1 MSYLITIFTPT
12 YNRVN
17 LLPRLFESLKNQT
30 SSDFEWIIVDDGST
44 DSTASYIIN
53 IQKRQRKFP
62 IRFFEQANG
71 GKHRAINRG
80 VKEAFGEFFL
90 ILDSDDFLTDNSIE
104 LISRYIKKSFTLP
117 HLGGVVGRKMYP
129 NGEIIGGENYLNE
142 IICDSL
148 AIRYQYHIKG
158 DLGEIFKTAILK
170 EFPFPE
176 FPKEKFCPEALV
188 WNRIAQK
195 YKLLFFNQGFYIADY
210 QRDGLTASIVKLRM
224 ESPKASKIYYAELAS
239 YNIPFK
245 EKIKAG
251 INFWRFS
258 FNDTKITFKKHFKQL
273 PQKWLL
279 LLYPVGY
286 LMYLYDKRGQ
296 R

>member
-1 MSYLITIFTPT
+1 MNKRITIFTPT
-12 YNRVN
+12 YNRVK

-30 SSDFEWIIVDDGST
+30 SFDFEWIIVDDGST

-53 IQKRQRKFP
+53 IQKRQIKFP
-62 IRFFEQANG
+62 IRFFQQANG

-80 VKEAFGEFFL
+80 VKEALGEFFL
-90 ILDSDDFLTDNSIE
+90 ILDSDDYLKPLTIAGLLPLLE
-104 LISRYIKKSFTLP
+104 RISFDSDKA
-117 HLGGVVGRKMYP
+117 GVAIRRIYN
-129 NGEIIGGENYLNE
+129 NGEIVGRDLNSGL
-142 IICDSL
+142 ISNSL
-148 AIRYQYHIKG
+148 DIRYKHNVSG
-158 DLGEIFKTAILK
+158 DLVEIFKTAILK

-176 FPKEKFCPEALV
+176 FPREKFCPEALV

-195 YKLLFFNQGFYIADY
+195 YNLQFFNLGWYVTEYLDG
-210 QRDGLTASIVKLRM
+210 GLTKKITQIRM
-224 ESPKASKIYYAELAS
+224 NSPKASKAHYAELAS
-239 YNIPFK
+239 YAVPFK
-245 EKIKAG
+245 EKIKAV

-258 FNDTKITFKKHFKQL
+258 FNDTKISFRKHLMQL